1 MMDQQSVLGNARI
14 VPVVVLDDADLAVP
28 LAETLVE
35 AGMPVIEV
43 TLRTAEALAGIE
55 AIAKAVPD
63 MVVGAGSLRTP
74 AQFKQ
79 VVDAGARF
87 TVCPG
92 ATDTL
97 IESARDSGLPFFP
110 GAVTASEM
118 LKLYEQGFTMQ
129 KFFPAEL
136 SGGADYLKAV
146 GGPLPEVRFM
156 PTGGISAERALD
168 YLALGNVACV
178 GGSWITPKSQLAERD
193 FASIGKTATE
203 AVKLSDR

>member
-1 MMDQQSVLGNARI
+1 MDQQAILGGARI
-14 VPVVVLDDADLAVP
+14 VPVVVLDDVDVAVP

-43 TLRTAEALAGIE
+43 TLRTDKALAGIE

-74 AQFKQ
+74 RQFTQ

-97 IESARDSGLPFFP
+97 IQAASDSGLPFFP
-110 GAVTASEM
+110 GAATASEM
-118 LKLYEQGFTMQ
+118 LRLYEQGFTMQ

-146 GGPLPEVRFM
+146 GGPLPEIRFM
-156 PTGGISAERALD
+156 PTGGISATRALD
-168 YLALGNVACV
+168 YLAMGNVACV
-178 GGSWITPKSQLAERD
+178 GGSWITPKAQLADRD
-193 FASIGKTATE
+193 FASIGNTARE